1 MSQGLSCSL
10 KFLLKFGVAEKKFSL
25 LKTITM
31 KKITGYIL
39 SARYFEAS
47 LAMHQRVFPWK
58 H

>member
-1 MSQGLSCSL
+1 MSQDLSCSL
-10 KFLLKFGVAEKKFSL
+10 KFLLKFVVAGRFFSL
-25 LKTITM
+25 LKTRTM

-47 LAMHQRVFPWK
+47 LAMHQRVFPSK